1 MKTVVLMRHA
11 KAQPIAPDQ
20 RDFDRP
26 LAARGR
32 EDAARMGRV
41 LLAMKLLPET
51 IVASPARR
59 AKETAE
65 LAAKAMKLAREIRW
79 DRGLYDASGAAW
91 IEALR
96 TLPPSSDVAMLVAHN
111 PGIEEAASLLAGAP
125 RGFLDCPTGGLIG
138 FESGI
143 GAWSELREGGAKLRF
158 FLRPKV
164 YRDSNR
170 IR

>member
-1 MKTVVLMRHA
+1 MKAIVLMRHA
-11 KAQPIAPDQ
+11 KAQPIAPGQ

-26 LAARGR
+26 LAARGK

-41 LLAMKLLPET
+41 LLAMKLVPDAL
-51 IVASPARR
+51 VASPARR

-65 LAAKAMKLAREIRW
+65 LAAKAMKLAGQIRW
-79 DRGLYDASGAAW
+79 DRRLYEASGSAW

-96 TLPPSSDVAMLVAHN
+96 SLPKSVEVAMLVAHN

-143 GAWSELREGGAKLRF
+143 GAWSDLREGGAVLRF
-158 FLRPKV
+158 LSRPKM
-164 YRDSNR
+164 YGDSNR